1 MGSAPTCLYATP
13 RQRGRVAEPCGVYP
27 DLRGASAIA
36 SQESILGRPADI
48 VPTIAVSLCLP
59 FGAIELP
66 IAEKHDHQF
75 LPEVDTLAA
84 DDSTLAHGQSCL
96 VYHVSPA
103 ARSGKAA

>member
-1 MGSAPTCLYATP
+1 
-13 RQRGRVAEPCGVYP
+13 
-27 DLRGASAIA
+27 
-36 SQESILGRPADI
+36 
-48 VPTIAVSLCLP
+48 LP